1 MSIHQEII
9 DELITEYKDKEHVI
23 GIWIFGSVAEG
34 KERPDSDVDISIV
47 CDEGDWE
54 LFKEERYGIKIDF
67 EVISKKDVNML
78 VNEYPYLSSL
88 EKVKIVF
95 DKTGFVKKAVDKLKK
110 YRKEHPEVSE
120 FWEKEY
126 QAMRKAKNEGKKVKN
141 FIEVCDEAEIKFSG
155 HHSVKRNILTE
166 EFFHKHL
173 KR

>member
-1 MSIHQEII
+1 MSIHRKIL
-9 DELITEYKDKEHVI
+9 DELIAEYKDKENLI
-23 GIWIFGSVAEG
+23 GIWIFGSVVEG
-34 KERPDSDVDISIV
+34 KERPDSDVDITIV
-47 CDEGDWE
+47 YDKGEWE

-95 DKTGFVKKAVDKLKK
+95 DKTGFVKKAVNKLKK
-110 YRKEHPEVSE
+110 YREEHPEVAE

-126 QAMRKAKNEGKKVKN
+126 KDMIKAKNEGKKVRN
-141 FIEVCDEAEIKFSG
+141 FIDVCDEAEIRFSG
-155 HHSVKRNILTE
+155 HHSVKRKILTK

-173 KR
+173 KK